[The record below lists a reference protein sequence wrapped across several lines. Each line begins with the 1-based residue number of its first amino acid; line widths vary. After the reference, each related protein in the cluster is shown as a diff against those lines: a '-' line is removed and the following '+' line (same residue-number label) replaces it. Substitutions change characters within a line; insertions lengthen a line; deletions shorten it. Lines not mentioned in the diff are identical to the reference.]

1 MVRYLDK
8 PPSLEELGRICDL
21 LGVEP
26 QALVRSKEKLFR
38 ELGLSLTDDRSRQEW
53 LRILADN
60 PRLIERP
67 IVVRGDRAVIGRP
80 PENVLDLL

>member
-1 MVRYLDK
+1 MVRYLDM